1 MVKPCISNSGGMDSI
16 LGGGTKAPHAAGH
29 MPHLKI
35 KSFIQ
40 HMQLKIIK
48 KKNVTFCTVFQLIE
62 ILPKEMIQPEKK
74 L

>member
-48 KKNVTFCTVFQLIE
+48 KK
-62 ILPKEMIQPEKK
+62 M
-74 L
+74 